1 MKREYDFSNATKG
14 KFYRKDATLRIPIYL
29 DAKLQSKLE
38 RIARDTGKDV
48 GDIVTRMLRKEVG
61 LLEDLM

>member
-1 MKREYDFSNATKG
+1 MKPSYDFSNATKG
-14 KFYRKDATLRIPIYL
+14 KFYRKGATLRIPIYL

-61 LLEDLM
+61 LLEELM